1 MRAARR
7 GPCRSG
13 RRYRRFVTSA
23 SQTVSGQPVRALV
36 VDDEPNIT
44 ELISTVLRYDGWEVS
59 TADSGMAAL
68 SEARR
73 TEPDVMVLDVMLPDI
88 DGFEVLSRLRR
99 EGYGTPVLFL
109 TARDST
115 EDRVHGLTLGGDDYV
130 TKPFSL
136 EELVA
141 RLHALLRRTG
151 RTIGTRDHVL
161 ALADLSL
168 DEDAHEV
175 VRGGE
180 RIELTKTEFELLRYL
195 MLNARKVVSKQ
206 QILDRVW
213 QYDFGGQTNI
223 VELYIGYLRKKIDR
237 GREPLIHTVRGVG
250 YVLRTPRPDED

>member
-1 MRAARR
+1 M
-7 GPCRSG
+7 STHG
-13 RRYRRFVTSA
+13 RTTEGTA
-23 SQTVSGQPVRALV
+23 IRALV

-44 ELISTVLRYDGWEVS
+44 ELISTVLRYDGWDVS
-59 TADSGMAAL
+59 TADCGLAAL
-68 SEARR
+68 TQARDGK
-73 TEPDVMVLDVMLPDI
+73 PDVMVLDVMLPDI
-88 DGFEVLSRLRR
+88 DGFEVLARLRR
-99 EGYGTPVLFL
+99 EGYETPVLFL

-115 EDRVHGLTLGGDDYV
+115 EDRVRGLTLGGDDYV

-141 RLHALLRRTG
+141 RLHALLRRSG
-151 RTIGTRDHVL
+151 RSVGSRDHVL
-161 ALADLSL
+161 ALADLTL

-180 RIELTKTEFELLRYL
+180 RVELTKTEFELLRYL
-195 MLNARKVVSKQ
+195 MLNARRVVSKQ

-250 YVLRTPRPDED
+250 YVLRTPRADES